1 MWRVLLVIDGSTQA
15 SIAVGHVIDLAAG
28 PGQFEAVLLSIQ
40 PNPSEWQKRGP
51 LRDPTQDL
59 RAEKTQNAVALA
71 CQRLDAAGI
80 TYETRRM
87 VGEFA
92 QTVARVAEGECCDLI
107 VIPQQPMG
115 PLARAVLALTGL
127 CVGTAIDK
135 IMPLA
140 NVPVTV
146 VTRHAGG
153 AARPGSRHPSSLAR
167 ITPLSSDERQGR
179 VS

>member
-15 SIAVGHVIDLAAG
+15 SIAVGHLIDLAAA
-28 PGQFEAVLLSIQ
+28 PDRFEAILLSVQ

-51 LRDPTQDL
+51 LRDPMHEL
-59 RAEKTQNAVALA
+59 RAETTQNAVELA
-71 CQRLDAAGI
+71 CQRLNAAGI
-80 TYETRRM
+80 TYETRKA

-92 QTVARVAEGECCDLI
+92 QSVARVAEEERCDLI
-107 VIPQQPMG
+107 IIPQQPMG
-115 PLARAVLALTGL
+115 PFARAALALTGL

-146 VTRHAGG
+146 VARHGWG
-153 AARPGSRHPSSLAR
+153 AARPGSRHPSSLTR
-167 ITPLSSDERQGR
+167 ITPLSSDERLGR
-179 VS
+179 DS

>member
-15 SIAVGHVIDLAAG
+15 SIAVGHLIDLAAA
-28 PGQFEAVLLSIQ
+28 PDRFEAILLSIQ

-51 LRDPTQDL
+51 LRDPTQAL

-71 CQRLDAAGI
+71 CQRLNAAGI
-80 TYETRRM
+80 TYETRRA

-92 QTVARVAEGECCDLI
+92 QSVARVAEDERCDLI
-107 VIPQQPMG
+107 VIPLQPMG
-115 PLARAVLALTGL
+115 PFARAVLTLTGL

-135 IMPLA
+135 LMPLA
-140 NVPVTV
+140 NVPVTI
-146 VTRHAGG
+146 VTRNAGG
-153 AARPGSRHPSSLAR
+153 AARSGLRHPSSLAR
-167 ITPLSSDERQGR
+167 ITPLSSDARQGR